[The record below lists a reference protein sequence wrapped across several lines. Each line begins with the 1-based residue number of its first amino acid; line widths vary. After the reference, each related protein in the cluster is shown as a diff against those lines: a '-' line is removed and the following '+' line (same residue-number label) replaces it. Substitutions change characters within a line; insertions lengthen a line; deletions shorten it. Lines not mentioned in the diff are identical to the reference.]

1 MVLVVGVLAAGT
13 IAEKIDPTV
22 HIYTQWWFVVLM
34 ALVALAAIVSL
45 VMGKMWRK
53 PALLLIHAAVPVIL
67 LGGGL
72 STWLSK
78 RGDMVLMPQVPT
90 STVVDPDNEG
100 SSWELPFEVVLED
113 FEVVPYAGTKTPM
126 DFVSRVRVEGRQHTI
141 SMNHILRHSG
151 YRFYQS
157 DYGTDGSSTLSVAHD
172 PWGIAVTYLGYLLLL
187 VGLGWLLVDKRGSF
201 RSLMRSA
208 TVAALLL
215 LPMVA
220 GATPNTLPRETADHF
235 GRMYMLYK
243 GRVCPVQTF
252 AKDFTTK
259 LTGKATYDG
268 LTAEQVLCG
277 FLFYYD
283 QWVDEPMLKIKGSGT
298 WTTESGEHQV
308 GRRASVEELMFLEWE
323 KLSPTADKNMRAAQE
338 KYNLVR
344 MLSAGRTLKI
354 FPVAD
359 STGALSWYGQND
371 VLPMTV
377 SDEEYLF
384 IRRNLSYCQE
394 LVVMGDLDELNRVID
409 KTIKYQRQRAG
420 DVLPSDSR
428 VAAERLY
435 NGLTTGRW
443 LAMLCIT
450 LGLLAFA
457 AALVYAARGRS
468 LPRWANVACT
478 LFVALLTLFLLL
490 LFVLRW
496 VAGGHVPMAGG
507 FDSMNLMAMAMG
519 VLGVVLALRRK
530 PANSVPIA
538 VAPIAMLVM
547 GFCLLVA
554 MMSGSNPPV
563 TNLMPVLNSPLLT
576 LHVGVI
582 MLAYV
587 LFMAVAVCS
596 AAGLVSLRS
605 ADLTARLRRLSL
617 LMLYPAVAL
626 LALGIMIGAV
636 WANVSWGNYWSW
648 DPKEVWALITLIVY
662 AMPLHSS
669 IGAFRKPWVF
679 HLYCLL
685 ALLSVAITYFGV
697 NLVLGGMHSYN

>member
-1 MVLVVGVLAAGT
+1 MVLVAGVLAAGT
-13 IAEKIDPTV
+13 ILERIDPTV
-22 HIYTQWWFVVLM
+22 HIYTRWWFVALM
-34 ALVALAAIVSL
+34 ALVAVAAIVAI
-45 VMGKMWRK
+45 VEGKMWRK
-53 PALLLIHAAVPVIL
+53 PARLLIHAAVPVIL

-72 STWLSK
+72 STWTAQ
-78 RGDMVLMPQVPT
+78 RGDMLLMPQVPT
-90 STVVDPDNEG
+90 STVADPDG
-100 SSWELPFEVVLED
+100 GGSWELPFTVTLED
-113 FEVVPYAGTKTPM
+113 FEVVPYAGTRTPM
-126 DFVSRVRVEGRQHTI
+126 DFVSRVQVEGRQYTI
-141 SMNHILRHSG
+141 SMNRILRHGG

-157 DYGTDGSSTLSVAHD
+157 DYGPDGSSTLSVAHD
-172 PWGIAVTYLGYLLLL
+172 PLGIALTYCGYLLLL
-187 VGLGWLLVDKRGSF
+187 VGLGWLLADRRGPF
-201 RSLMRSA
+201 RTLVRSA
-208 TVAALLL
+208 AVAALLL
-215 LPMVA
+215 VPMVA
-220 GATPNTLPRETADHF
+220 GATPNTLPRETANHF

-259 LTGKATYDG
+259 LTGKATYQG
-268 LTAEQVLCG
+268 LSAEQVLCG

-283 QWVDEPMLKIKGSGT
+283 QWVDEPMVKIKGSGT

-308 GRRASVEELMFLEWE
+308 GRRASVRDLMFLEWE
-323 KLSPTADKNMRAAQE
+323 TLGPTADKNMRAAQE

-359 STGALSWYGQND
+359 SAGALTWCGQND
-371 VLPMTV
+371 VMPPSV
-377 SDEEYLF
+377 ADDEYLF
-384 IRRNLSYCQE
+384 VRRSLGYCQE
-394 LVVMGDLDELNRVID
+394 LVVMGDLDELDRVID
-409 KTIKYQRQRAG
+409 KTIKYQRRQAG
-420 DVLPSDSR
+420 DVLPSDGR

-450 LGLLAFA
+450 LGLVAFA
-457 AALVYAARGRS
+457 AALVCAARGRR
-468 LPRWANVACT
+468 LPRWADVACT
-478 LFVALLTLFLLL
+478 AYVAVLTAFLLL

-519 VLGVVLALRRK
+519 VLGVTLSLRRK
-530 PANSVPIA
+530 PQGGVPIA

-576 LHVGVI
+576 MHVSVI

-587 LFMAVAVCS
+587 LFLAVAVCS
-596 AAGLVSLRS
+596 AAGLASLRN
-605 ADLTARLRRLSL
+605 ADLTARLRRMSL

-626 LALGIMIGAV
+626 LALGIIIGAV

-662 AMPLHSS
+662 TIPLHSS
-669 IGAFRKPWVF
+669 LATLRRPWAF

-697 NLVLGGMHSYN
+697 NLVLGGMHAYN